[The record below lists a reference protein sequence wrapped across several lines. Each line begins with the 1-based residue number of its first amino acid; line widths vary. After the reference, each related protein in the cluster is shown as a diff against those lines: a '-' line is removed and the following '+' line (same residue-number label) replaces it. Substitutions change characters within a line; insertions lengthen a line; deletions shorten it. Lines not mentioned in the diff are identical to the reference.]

1 MKSDVYWMKRSLA
14 NSAKTINLTEAKI
27 KVLEREYKRA
37 LKTIQKQVEDFYK
50 KYAGETGL
58 SLVEAKKALSKRDV
72 NLTLKEY
79 RELVEKT
86 NDPVAQALLNK
97 FSKKQRITRLQALR
111 LQIEKEVTK
120 LYEQEEIITHDTL
133 GEVYK
138 NTYYRNI
145 YEIQKG
151 LGFGVSFSKLDTR
164 AIEIAINT
172 AWSGSSYSEIIW
184 GKHRKQ
190 LAKNV
195 EQIITQGVILG
206 ESNDKMAIKLQR
218 AMGSSFNNA
227 KRLIRTESNYV
238 HNKATMKSYEE
249 MGQDEYKYLAT
260 LDLRTSEICA
270 SLDGK
275 RFKIPEAQVGRNYP
289 PMHPNCRSTTIPVVD
304 YEDLEPETRL
314 AKHDGKYYKVPADM
328 TYQEWYNKYV
338 NNIDISSKLK
348 EMKISG
354 KVIPTQRIEIEDIRK
369 HAFKRFEQRNIKKDD
384 AQQFIDESILC
395 LERWDGKQ
403 LCYYSLKGA
412 AYINQEG
419 QLQTAFSSKEYDEK
433 IIDLMGVLRRGR

>member
-1 MKSDVYWMKRSLA
+1 MKSDYYWMKRSLA
-14 NSAKTINLTEAKI
+14 NSAKTINYTEAKI
-27 KVLEREYKRA
+27 KVLEREYKKA
-37 LKTIQKQVEDFYK
+37 LKTIQKQLEDFYK
-50 KYAGETGL
+50 KYADETGL
-58 SLVEAKKALSKRDV
+58 SIVEAKKALNKSEL
-72 NLTLKEY
+72 NLILKQY
-79 RELVEKT
+79 RELVEKI

-97 FSKKQRITRLQALR
+97 FSKKQRITRLEALR

-120 LYEQEEIITHDTL
+120 LYEQEEILTHNTL

-164 AIEIAINT
+164 AIETAINI
-172 AWSGSSYSEIIW
+172 AWSGASYSEIIW
-184 GKHRKQ
+184 GKHRQQ
-190 LAKNV
+190 LARNV

-238 HNKATMKSYEE
+238 HNRATIKSYED

-260 LDLRTSEICA
+260 LDLRTSKICA

-275 RFKIPEAQVGRNYP
+275 RFKLSEAQVGKNYP
-289 PMHPNCRSTTIPVVD
+289 PMHPNCRSTTIPVVN

-314 AKHDGKYYKVPADM
+314 AKHDRKYYKVPANM
-328 TYQEWYNKYV
+328 TYQEWYKKYV
-338 NNIDISSKLK
+338 NNINDPK
-348 EMKISG
+348 
-354 KVIPTQRIEIEDIRK
+354 
-369 HAFKRFEQRNIKKDD
+369 
-384 AQQFIDESILC
+384 
-395 LERWDGKQ
+395 
-403 LCYYSLKGA
+403 
-412 AYINQEG
+412 
-419 QLQTAFSSKEYDEK
+419 
-433 IIDLMGVLRRGR
+433 